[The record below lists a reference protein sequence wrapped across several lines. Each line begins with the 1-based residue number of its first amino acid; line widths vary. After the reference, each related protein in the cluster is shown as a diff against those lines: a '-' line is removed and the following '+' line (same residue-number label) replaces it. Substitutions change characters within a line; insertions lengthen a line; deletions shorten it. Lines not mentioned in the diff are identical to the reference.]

1 MPTPPR
7 SMHALLIRR
16 FGGPE
21 VVEFAEI
28 PVPEP
33 RAGELLLKVEAASL
47 NPVDWKIRSGK
58 YPTVTEAM
66 LPFVLGRDLSAT
78 VVSSNDAELVPG
90 TLVHGLM
97 ATEHGSFAQ
106 YVVASAS
113 ELAPVPATLD
123 RIVAGAVPLA
133 GLTAWQGLFDH
144 GGLRAGQRVLIHAG
158 AGGVGHMAVQFA
170 KARGATVIATAS
182 TDDVEFVRGLG
193 ADQVIDYKKQRFD
206 DHVRDLDLVY
216 DLIGG
221 ETQERSWPLLKKG
234 GTLVCTVAEPP
245 QDKAQA
251 YGVRALRYT
260 AQPRGDQLREIDAL
274 IQSGKVKPRL
284 ARKYAFGDA
293 KEALRALED
302 GHTTGKLVF
311 DMTGVIA
318 DVPNPIYKP
327 GD

>member
-21 VVEFAEI
+21 VVEFAEL

-58 YPTVTEAM
+58 YPVVGEDK
-66 LPFVLGRDLSAT
+66 LPFVLGRDLCAT
-78 VVSSNDAELVPG
+78 VVTSSDAELVPG

-97 ATEHGSFAQ
+97 ATEHGSFAE
-106 YVVASAS
+106 YVLASAS

-123 RIVAGAVPLA
+123 RVAAAAVPLA

-144 GGLRAGQRVLIHAG
+144 GGLQAGQRVLIHAG

-221 ETQERSWPLLKKG
+221 ETQERSWALLKKG
-234 GTLVCTVAEPP
+234 GALVCTVQEPS
-245 QDKAQA
+245 QEQA
-251 YGVRALRYT
+251 RAHGVRAMRYT
-260 AQPRGDQLREIDAL
+260 AQPKGDQLREIDAL
-274 IQSGKVKPRL
+274 IQAGKVRPHV
-284 ARKYAFGDA
+284 ARKYALGEA
-293 KEALRALED
+293 KEALRALEE

-311 DMTGVIA
+311 DLHGAIA
-318 DVPNPIYKP
+318 SVPDPVRRPN
-327 GD
+327 D

>member
-1 MPTPPR
+1 MSTTPR
-7 SMHALLIRR
+7 TMHALLIRK

-47 NPVDWKIRSGK
+47 NPVDWKIRTGK
-58 YPTVTEAM
+58 YPAVGEDK

-78 VVSSNDAELVPG
+78 VVTSSDAELVPG

-97 ATEHGSFAQ
+97 ATERGSFAQ

-193 ADQVIDYKKQRFD
+193 ADLVIDY
-206 DHVRDLDLVY
+206 
-216 DLIGG
+216 
-221 ETQERSWPLLKKG
+221 
-234 GTLVCTVAEPP
+234 
-245 QDKAQA
+245 
-251 YGVRALRYT
+251 
-260 AQPRGDQLREIDAL
+260 
-274 IQSGKVKPRL
+274 
-284 ARKYAFGDA
+284 
-293 KEALRALED
+293 
-302 GHTTGKLVF
+302 
-311 DMTGVIA
+311 
-318 DVPNPIYKP
+318 
-327 GD
+327 